1 MHCDA
6 FILVLGHNVDEF
18 LDYFVTWARAIRKLK
33 VENPD
38 SLSFKNACI
47 VQTLVQSAMG
57 IAEIRCSMAKHTLR
71 FAMGS
76 PMNILSLQVQRN
88 GRSKPIDAVLR
99 SQDHAHSRRS

>member
-47 VQTLVQSAMG
+47 VQTLVQSDDRVDADLFEDWKDRFWSLRRVLSRYG
-57 IAEIRCSMAKHTLR
+57 ARWRCTR
-71 FAMGS
+71 
-76 PMNILSLQVQRN
+76 
-88 GRSKPIDAVLR
+88 
-99 SQDHAHSRRS
+99 